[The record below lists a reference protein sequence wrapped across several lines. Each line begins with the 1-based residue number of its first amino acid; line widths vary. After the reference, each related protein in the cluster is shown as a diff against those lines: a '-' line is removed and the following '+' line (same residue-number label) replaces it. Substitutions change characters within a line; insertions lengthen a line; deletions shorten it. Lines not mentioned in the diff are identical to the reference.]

1 MTLVRF
7 DDRSMITSYSALST
21 YPVDTLLVQ
30 QCLTPSYQLH
40 CSIFIHSFIHE
51 GVLAVLKKHKWS
63 VGALCEL
70 YPEGQVGVSDV
81 CVMGLNQNSGQ
92 KILLRLR
99 TDDLQGEM
107 MSYNE

>member
-7 DDRSMITSYSALST
+7 DDRSMITSYSVLST
-21 YPVDTLLVQ
+21 YSVDTLLVQ
-30 QCLTPSYQLH
+30 QCLTPSYHLH
-40 CSIFIHSFIHE
+40 FPTFIHE

-107 MSYNE
+107 MS

>member
-1 MTLVRF
+1 M
-7 DDRSMITSYSALST
+7 
-21 YPVDTLLVQ
+21 
-30 QCLTPSYQLH
+30 
-40 CSIFIHSFIHE
+40 
-51 GVLAVLKKHKWS
+51 
-63 VGALCEL
+63 GALCEL

>member
-1 MTLVRF
+1 MINDHFILCLKYVPRRYVTRTAVLDSELSLTLF
-7 DDRSMITSYSALST
+7 NIHSS
-21 YPVDTLLVQ
+21 
-30 QCLTPSYQLH
+30 
-40 CSIFIHSFIHE
+40 FIHSFIHE

>member
-1 MTLVRF
+1 MLDFKLSLTLF
-7 DDRSMITSYSALST
+7 N
-21 YPVDTLLVQ
+21 
-30 QCLTPSYQLH
+30 
-40 CSIFIHSFIHE
+40 IHSFIHE

-99 TDDLQGEM
+99 TDDLQGEICHIM
-107 MSYNE
+107 NE